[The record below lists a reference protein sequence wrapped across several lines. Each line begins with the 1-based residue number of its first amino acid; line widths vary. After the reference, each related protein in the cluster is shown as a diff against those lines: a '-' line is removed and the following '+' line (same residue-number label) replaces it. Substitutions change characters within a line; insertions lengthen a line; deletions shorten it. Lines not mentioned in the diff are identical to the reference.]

1 MENVTPVEILMLRYV
16 GKGIEADR
24 DFPEYWKYQ
33 YNVNAQ
39 ELVVSLLNRGFLKI
53 GDIDVSLQHMEAK
66 ELKEILAKAG
76 LKVSGKKG
84 DLVARIVE
92 GIDKHS
98 LLALHLQT
106 YIVRSEK
113 GEKILAENEHLDL
126 KEHFEAKIV
135 YDNKES
141 VLPTLELIANK
152 KFKQAEANINN
163 LQSYDKKNFAEFLD
177 FHIETLKEYEEY
189 ELRIKSCIIFSFM
202 SGNSKGDMARQ
213 IMKEVCGV
221 DIPNDV
227 FQKVKKYL
235 ITMKDYLA
243 LKEMDKSLPVGYV
256 YGYNIKSMNDER
268 CCDFCQQM
276 EGRFFAASEAK
287 IGITYPPFNHCKQGF
302 CRCYVSAKMEKRK

>member
-1 MENVTPVEILMLRYV
+1 MENVTPVEMLMLRYV
-16 GKGIEADR
+16 GKGIEADK
-24 DFPEYWKYQ
+24 DFPGYWKYQ

-39 ELVVSLLNRGFLKI
+39 ELVDSLLNKGLLKT
-53 GDIDVSLQHMEAK
+53 GGVDVSLQHMETK

-92 GIDKHS
+92 GIDEQS

-113 GEKILAENEHLDL
+113 GEKILAENERPDM
-126 KEHFEAKIV
+126 KEHFETKIV
-135 YDNKES
+135 YGNKES
-141 VLPTLELIANK
+141 VLTSLELIANK
-152 KFKQAEANINN
+152 KFKEVEANINN
-163 LQSYDKKNFAEFLD
+163 LQSYDKNIFSEFLD
-177 FHIETLKEYEEY
+177 FHIETLKEYGEY
-189 ELRIKSCIIFSFM
+189 EVRIKSCIIYSFM
-202 SGNSKGDMARQ
+202 SGNSRGNMDRQ
-213 IMKEVCGV
+213 IMREVCGV

-235 ITMKDYLA
+235 IVMKDYLA
-243 LKEMDKSLPVGYV
+243 LKEMDKPLPLDYV

-276 EGRFFAASEAK
+276 EGRFFEASEAV
-287 IGITYPPFNHCKQGF
+287 IGITYPPFNHCKHGY
-302 CRCYVSAKMEKRK
+302 CRCYASVKMEKRK